1 MTALLVIG
9 GVLAYLGLSLVV
21 GSRLG
26 RKLRDIQPPA
36 PDEACTACGSIDCP
50 ATCPDPPRWT
60 PVITRDDLDT
70 WGQR

>member
-1 MTALLVIG
+1 MRWVI
-9 GVLAYLGLSLVV
+9 VVACVVAYLGLALLA

-26 RKLRDIQPPA
+26 RNLRDRQPPA

-70 WGQR
+70 WGRP